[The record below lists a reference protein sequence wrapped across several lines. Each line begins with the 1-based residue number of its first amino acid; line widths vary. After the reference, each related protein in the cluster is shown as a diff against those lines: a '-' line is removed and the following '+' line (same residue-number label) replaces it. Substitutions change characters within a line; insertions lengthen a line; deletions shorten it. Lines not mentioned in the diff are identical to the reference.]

1 MAYKALYRKW
11 RPEVF
16 EEVIGQSQVIRT
28 LKNQVKNENVS
39 HAYLFSGIRGTGKTS
54 TAKIFARAINCLN
67 PHEGDPCNVC
77 QVCRSILSE
86 QMMDV
91 LEIDAASNNGVD
103 HIREIRESVKYPPV
117 KGQYKVYI
125 IDEVHMLSTGA
136 FNALLKTLEEPPD
149 HVVFILAT
157 TELHKIPA
165 TVLSRCLRFTFKPL
179 GLEEIRQRLLTICRS
194 LGVDYDESAITT
206 IALNGEGALRDSLSI
221 LDQCLAYHPG
231 ELRYHQVTEVLGSIN
246 ESLLFQ
252 LAEDIGKQKP
262 LEVIRQVQSLYL
274 EGKDLKQL
282 VVDLMKHFRW
292 LLMASMGAEV
302 EGWETLPE
310 ETREQY
316 KSQSRL
322 FKTSELSELIS
333 QLGETEFVMKRSA
346 QPQLMMENHLINM
359 CRRSTM
365 ATAAGQ
371 PSTGLTIDKDTLDSL
386 ALLDERIGKIEGFL
400 TRLSQRKN
408 KAVAEK
414 SKKEET
420 EDNTEEVEAKT
431 SVKTHEQA
439 QTPKNV
445 QVQES
450 AAVTDNTQ
458 VKESPP
464 VLANTEAQENAPAQ
478 TNIQTFDQDPADKLS
493 GEDSTDATA
502 EEEMSEA
509 PREGCG
515 IGTATPLTLEVL
527 KQLWPNVLDQMRQD
541 KKVSI
546 QAMAK
551 EAQLTDLEG
560 CELTLSF
567 TPEKAILRER
577 LNRQDIK
584 EYLAILIQKKT
595 GRRLKLNLILAEE
608 EDKSGARKKSVSEKL
623 KQVVPEEL
631 IVEEE

>member
-28 LKNQVKNENVS
+28 LKNQVKNETVS

-77 QVCRSILSE
+77 QVCRGILSE

-103 HIREIRESVKYPPV
+103 HIREIRENVKYPPI
-117 KGQYKVYI
+117 KGRYKVYI

-157 TELHKIPA
+157 TEMHKIPA

-179 GLEEIRQRLLTICRS
+179 SLEEIRQRLLTICRS
-194 LGVDYDESAITT
+194 LGVDYDETAITT

-252 LAEDIGKQKP
+252 LADDIGRQKP

-274 EGKDLKQL
+274 DGKDLKQL
-282 VVDLMKHFRW
+282 VIDLMKHFRW
-292 LLMASMGAEV
+292 LLMANMGAEV
-302 EGWETLPE
+302 EGWDALPLA
-310 ETREQY
+310 TREQY
-316 KSQSRL
+316 TAQSRL
-322 FKTSELSELIS
+322 FDTSELSELIR
-333 QLGETEFVMKRSA
+333 QLADTEFVMKRSG
-346 QPQLMMENHLINM
+346 QPQLMLENHLIAI
-359 CRRSTM
+359 CQRSFMTTGKSQSM
-365 ATAAGQ
+365 ANTSLDQGDLDKL
-371 PSTGLTIDKDTLDSL
+371 LT
-386 ALLDERIGKIEGFL
+386 LDERIGKIEDFL

-408 KAVAEK
+408 KGA
-414 SKKEET
+414 T
-420 EDNTEEVEAKT
+420 EKT
-431 SVKTHEQA
+431 SK
-439 QTPKNV
+439 
-445 QVQES
+445 
-450 AAVTDNTQ
+450 AAV
-458 VKESPP
+458 
-464 VLANTEAQENAPAQ
+464 
-478 TNIQTFDQDPADKLS
+478 
-493 GEDSTDATA
+493 EDSASQVRDQQPDYDPGEHQRSQAPHQQQSLTSDQTRPEEEPTAKEPEA
-502 EEEMSEA
+502 EEPVTVNQGDVSET
-509 PREGCG
+509 PGEGCG
-515 IGTATPLTLEVL
+515 IGTATPLTLEAVR
-527 KQLWPNVLDQMRQD
+527 QLWPHVLDQMKRD

-551 EAQLTDLEG
+551 EAKLVGMEG
-560 CELTLSF
+560 CELTLAF
-567 TPEKAILRER
+567 TPDQAILRER

-584 EYLAILIQKKT
+584 EYLATLIQTKT
-595 GRRLKLNLILAEE
+595 GRRLKLNLTL
-608 EDKSGARKKSVSEKL
+608 EDEAKGDGGAQESVREKL
-623 KQVVPEEL
+623 KQIVPEEF

>member
-28 LKNQVKNENVS
+28 LKNQVRNENVS

-54 TAKIFARAINCLN
+54 TAKIFARAMNCLN

-77 QVCRSILSE
+77 QVCRGILSE

-103 HIREIRESVKYPPV
+103 HIREIRENVKYPPV
-117 KGQYKVYI
+117 KGKYKVYI

-179 GLEEIRQRLLTICRS
+179 SLEEIRERLQTICRS
-194 LGVDYDESAITT
+194 LGVDYDETAITT

-252 LAEDIGKQKP
+252 LAEDIGEQKP

-274 EGKDLKQL
+274 DGKDLKQL
-282 VVDLMKHFRW
+282 VIELMKHFRW
-292 LLMASMGAEV
+292 LLMASLGAEV
-302 EGWETLPE
+302 EGWDTLPLA
-310 ETREQY
+310 TREQY
-316 KSQSRL
+316 TAQSKLFDTSQ
-322 FKTSELSELIS
+322 LSELIR
-333 QLGETEFVMKRSA
+333 QLADTEYVMKRSG
-346 QPQLMMENHLINM
+346 QPQLMLENHLIAI
-359 CRRSTM
+359 CQRSLGVP
-365 ATAAGQ
+365 AKGQ
-371 PSTGLTIDKDTLDSL
+371 PTTDTSLNQGELDRLLT
-386 ALLDERIGKIEGFL
+386 LDERIGKIEDFL
-400 TRLSQRKN
+400 KRLSQRKS
-408 KAVAEK
+408 KEAVE
-414 SKKEET
+414 
-420 EDNTEEVEAKT
+420 KT
-431 SVKTHEQA
+431 SKV
-439 QTPKNV
+439 V
-445 QVQES
+445 V
-450 AAVTDNTQ
+450 
-458 VKESPP
+458 
-464 VLANTEAQENAPAQ
+464 
-478 TNIQTFDQDPADKLS
+478 
-493 GEDSTDATA
+493 EDSASQVRDQQSEYTGEHQSSQVTHQQQSLTSEQTRL
-502 EEEMSEA
+502 EEKPTGKEPETEA

-515 IGTATPLTLEVL
+515 IGTATPLTLEAVR
-527 KQLWPNVLDQMRQD
+527 QLWPHVLDQMKQD

-551 EAQLTDLEG
+551 EAQLVSMEG
-560 CELTLSF
+560 CELTMAF
-567 TPEKAILRER
+567 TPDQAILRER
-577 LNRQDIK
+577 LSRQDIK
-584 EYLAILIQKKT
+584 EYVATLIQKKT
-595 GRRLKLNLILAEE
+595 GRLLKLNLILADEVKGDGGRQE
-608 EDKSGARKKSVSEKL
+608 SVTEKL
-623 KQVVPEEL
+623 KQIVPEEL